1 MPADTPTILA
11 TSGGL
16 RRGSRTDV
24 EFSALVLYSIDLAG
38 VTGRAPRLCHVGTAG
53 GDQRS
58 FQASLSAAGQAQGI
72 TVSHLNLFYMPS
84 TDDMTGLL
92 LEQDVVWVGGGSVA
106 NLLALWRLHG
116 LDQSFR
122 QAWEAGVV
130 LSGVSAGSI
139 CWHVGGT
146 TDSFGPD
153 LRPVTNG
160 LAFLPYSNGVH
171 YDSEA
176 QRRPLYQRL
185 VADGTLPDGYAT
197 DDGTGL
203 LYRGTQMV
211 ETLSEV
217 KGKGTY
223 RVTRDGDKAREERIE
238 PRVLPGAD

>member
-1 MPADTPTILA
+1 M
-11 TSGGL
+11 
-16 RRGSRTDV
+16 
-24 EFSALVLYSIDLAG
+24 
-38 VTGRAPRLCHVGTAG
+38 
-53 GDQRS
+53 
-58 FQASLSAAGQAQGI
+58 
-72 TVSHLNLFYMPS
+72 
-84 TDDMTGLL
+84 
-92 LEQDVVWVGGGSVA
+92 VWVGGGSVA

-185 VADGTLPDGYAT
+185 VADGDAAGRLRHRRRDRPAVPRHRDGRDAERGEGQGHLPGHPRRRQGARGADRAAGPARGGLTAMKYVLIYESADDVAQT
-197 DDGTGL
+197 APVHFAAHRARWKEFQADGTLLLIGPYSDQSGALAVFTTREAAEVRPQRPVRAERRRPGL
-203 LYRGTQMV
+203 VGQGVGRG
-211 ETLSEV
+211 
-217 KGKGTY
+217 
-223 RVTRDGDKAREERIE
+223 ARR
-238 PRVLPGAD
+238 P